1 MKNIKIALLLM
12 AILCITYNANA
23 QIKIEA
29 GTKTYSEVFDS
40 LSTGLIPSRIPCAVL
55 YDRVYGWSGLENW
68 QSGDT
73 TSVKRLMQSWYDIE
87 QSYFDSLLRPN
98 RYVNMRTK
106 MQEKIHAVNLAT
118 C

>member
-1 MKNIKIALLLM
+1 MRNKILALL
-12 AILCITYNANA
+12 ILLTTWFNNANA
-23 QIKIEA
+23 QIEIEA
-29 GTKTYSEVFDS
+29 GTKTDSEVFDS
-40 LSTGLIPSRIPCAVL
+40 LSTGLIPGRIPYAVL
-55 YDRVYGWSGLENW
+55 YDRVYGWSGLDNW
-68 QSGDT
+68 QNGDT

-87 QSYFDSLLRPN
+87 QSYFDSLQRPN